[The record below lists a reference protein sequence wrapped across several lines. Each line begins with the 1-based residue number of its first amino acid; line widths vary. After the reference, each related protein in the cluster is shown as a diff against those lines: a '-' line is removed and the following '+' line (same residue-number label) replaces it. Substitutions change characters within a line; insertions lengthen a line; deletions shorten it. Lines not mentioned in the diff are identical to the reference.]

1 MESLKVKLGDRSYK
15 IYIGSNILGKIGT
28 ELKSAGFS
36 SKIAVISNTT
46 VSRFYGDVV
55 TESVKSAGLTA
66 IPVTIP
72 DGESFK
78 NINTV
83 HYIYSELLRNGLDRK
98 SGIVALGGGV
108 VGDIAGFVAS
118 TYMRGIEYVQVP
130 TTLLAHVDS
139 SVGGKTGVNHKLG
152 KNMIG
157 TFYQPKLVWID
168 VDVLKTL
175 PKRELLA
182 GIAEVIKHGIIK
194 DEKLFEFMEK
204 NRDKLF
210 DLETNALIH
219 IIKHSCEIKSEI
231 VSKDERESG
240 LRAILNYGHTIG
252 HAIETVTQYTQF
264 LHGEAVAIGMN
275 VEARLSRLLGFLQD
289 SNVFRIK
296 SLIDAYG
303 LPSEIPSEIEAD
315 SLLAPMQLDKK
326 TVAGELKFAL
336 PEKIGKARIQK
347 NISREIIKE
356 ACGQKSQI

>member
-1 MESLKVKLGDRSYK
+1 LESLKVKLGDRSYK
-15 IYIGSNILGKIGT
+15 IYIGNNILGQIGT

-36 SKIAVISNTT
+36 FKIAVISNTT
-46 VSRFYGDVV
+46 VSRLYGDIVID
-55 TESVKSAGLTA
+55 SIKSAGLNA

-78 NINTV
+78 DINTA
-83 HYIYSELLRNGLDRK
+83 HYIYSELLRNRLDRK

-108 VGDIAGFVAS
+108 IGDIAGFAAS
-118 TYMRGIEYVQVP
+118 TYMRGIEYVQLP

-168 VDVLKTL
+168 VDTLKTL
-175 PKRELLA
+175 PRRELLA
-182 GIAEVIKHGIIK
+182 GIAEVIKYGIIK
-194 DEKLFEFMEK
+194 DEKLFEFLEDK
-204 NRDKLF
+204 RDKLLG
-210 DLETNALIH
+210 LETDALIH
-219 IIKHSCEIKSEI
+219 IIKHSCKIKSEI
-231 VSKDERESG
+231 VSKDEKESG

-275 VEARLSRLLGFLQD
+275 VEAKISRLLGFLQD
-289 SNVFRIK
+289 EHVLKIK

-315 SLLAPMQLDKK
+315 SLLAPIQVDKK
-326 TVAGELKFAL
+326 TVAGELKFVL

-356 ACGQKSQI
+356 ACSQK

>member
-15 IYIGSNILGKIGT
+15 IYIGSNILGQIGA

-46 VSRFYGDVV
+46 VSRLYGDIAA
-55 TESVKSAGLTA
+55 ESIKTAGLNA
-66 IPVTIP
+66 ITVTIP

-83 HYIYSELLRNGLDRK
+83 HYIYSELLKNGLDRK

-118 TYMRGIEYVQVP
+118 TYMRGIEYAQVP
-130 TTLLAHVDS
+130 TTLLAQVDS

-157 TFYQPKLVWID
+157 TFYQPRLVWID
-168 VDVLKTL
+168 VDTLKTL
-175 PKRELLA
+175 PKREMLA
-182 GIAEVIKHGIIK
+182 GIAEVIKYGIIK

-204 NRDKLF
+204 NRDRLF
-210 DLETNALIH
+210 DLETDSLIH
-219 IIKHSCEIKSEI
+219 IIKNSCRIKAKI

-240 LRAILNYGHTIG
+240 LRAFLNYGHTVG
-252 HAIETVTQYTQF
+252 HAVETITQYTQF

-275 VEARLSRLLGFLQD
+275 IEAKISLFLGLLKDKHALK
-289 SNVFRIK
+289 IK
-296 SLIDAYG
+296 SLIDAYE
-303 LPSEIPSEIEAD
+303 LPSEIPSEIGAD
-315 SLLAPMQLDKK
+315 SLLEPMQLDKK
-326 TVAGELKFAL
+326 TVGGEMKFIL
-336 PEKIGKARIQK
+336 PEKIGRARIQK
-347 NISREIIKE
+347 NISREIIKQ
-356 ACGQKSQI
+356 ACSHDNS